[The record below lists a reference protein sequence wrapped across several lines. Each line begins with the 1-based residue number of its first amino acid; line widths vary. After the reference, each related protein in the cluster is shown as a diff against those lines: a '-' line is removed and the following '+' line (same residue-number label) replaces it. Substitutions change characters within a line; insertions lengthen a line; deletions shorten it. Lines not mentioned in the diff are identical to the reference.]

1 MQKSKIRVDTKQLKL
16 CMAIILFELILNVQS
31 KLSIGEIEKINHT
44 FITPIKCSNDFKA
57 YKQKTYI
64 NPCGPLNLLRGY
76 LYHTMGYVYNKRCF
90 SPEIQCD
97 YTLSTHPGRP
107 VSSPQYYE
115 LFRNPDKDSAY
126 SPISDNSTDE
136 VYLSE
141 FSNCLVNMFALR
153 SPSFIEDDK
162 RPSRFTRFLSCKKL
176 KKHAHYI
183 LASIFLSTE
192 GVKVPLF
199 YDGNESTLTLYKN
212 NLRARIFHVQMAGSL
227 LELQK
232 NFESFEVFNKCI
244 DTLDFLMDSKNIE
257 MADAKY
263 SMDIKDKERFDDGY
277 FLNHPHFIIQAYL
290 ALFLKKK
297 KDAIKFIN
305 AVHELL
311 LDRILDEDD
320 DVNSKQ
326 KLEKVFSECFVFDSE
341 NNEYRNNYDAIEEME
356 LEINKRKA
364 MPFHNSYELSLYRN
378 KAIVKRKKGEEELDE
393 KLPGTNGSVETA
405 LLGLLYIGL
414 YNFNTGTHEHASWTS
429 SEKSIELNS
438 VAEMI
443 TRQVYPSPKLMK
455 SWWSYL
461 RSMNTGGISYK
472 PTSSLMNNG
481 ILNMLR
487 AILYMTNAHTN
498 YKKELEKIADSLIR
512 TESSKKYTMKEIN
525 RKLVKMF
532 NLLENDKTDFR
543 VKSLQ
548 IDEFS
553 NTQGASD
560 LFGKVF
566 FSYMENK
573 KKIIV
578 TLDISQNATVIYFA
592 GDSVKEIINR
602 SDINTLFTKKKCFFH
617 CLLVKYAEYIKN
629 GSRLNS
635 SCVMDINRKLNG
647 EIGVNYSHNT
657 NRLFLLG
664 PIKTIECKDVL
675 ITNAIVYC
683 LIKCTDRN
691 SPRVRFISNLVASLF
706 SADRR
711 YMQHILQRI
720 ICSKGIEKGFYPNI
734 KIEEEEY
741 YAGSAQK
748 DEIQEIFRHIAD
760 TKNREGLKCILEYA
774 VSVHSYTPEEC
785 SNILNSSNL
794 AAIIMGILN
803 REQPSTSSEC
813 NSTSR
818 PLQIRES

>member
-16 CMAIILFELILNVQS
+16 CMAIILFELILNAQS

-44 FITPIKCSNDFKA
+44 FITPIKCSDDFKA
-57 YKQKTYI
+57 YKQKVYI
-64 NPCGPLNLLRGY
+64 NPSGPLNLLRGH
-76 LYHTMGYVYNKRCF
+76 LYHTMGYVYNKRRF
-90 SPEIQCD
+90 SPGIQCD
-97 YTLSTHPGRP
+97 YTLTTRPGWP

-126 SPISDNSTDE
+126 PPISENSLEED
-136 VYLSE
+136 Y
-141 FSNCLVNMFALR
+141 FFNFNNCLVNMFALKN
-153 SPSFIEDDK
+153 PSLEDDK
-162 RPSRFTRFLSCKKL
+162 RPSRFTRFLSCKKI
-176 KKHAHYI
+176 KKHAYYI

-199 YDGNESTLTLYKN
+199 YNGDASTLILYKN
-212 NLRARIFHVQMAGSL
+212 NLRACRFHVQMGGSL
-227 LELQK
+227 LELEK
-232 NFESFEVFNKCI
+232 NFESLEVHNKCLDI
-244 DTLDFLMDSKNIE
+244 LDFFMDSKNIE
-257 MADAKY
+257 RADAEY
-263 SMDIKDKERFDDGY
+263 SMDIKDKESFDDGY
-277 FLNHPHFIIQAYL
+277 FLNHPHFIIQSYL
-290 ALFLKKK
+290 VIFLKKK
-297 KDAIKFIN
+297 KNAIKFIN

-311 LDRILDEDD
+311 LDRIMDKDD

-341 NNEYRNNYDAIEEME
+341 NSEYKNNYDAIEEME

-364 MPFHNSYELSLYRN
+364 MPFHNSYELNLYRDT
-378 KAIVKRKKGEEELDE
+378 AIVKKKEGKKGPDE

-414 YNFNTGTHEHASWTS
+414 YNFNTGVHEHASWTS
-429 SEKSIELNS
+429 SEKSIELNR

-443 TRQVYPSPKLMK
+443 RQQVYPPPMLMK
-455 SWWSYL
+455 TWWSYL
-461 RSMNTGGISYK
+461 RCMNTGGISYK

-481 ILNMLR
+481 MLNMLR

-512 TESSKKYTMKEIN
+512 PESSKKYTTKEIN

-532 NLLENDKTDFR
+532 NVLENDKTNFR

-553 NTQGASD
+553 STQAASD
-560 LFGKVF
+560 LFGRVF

-578 TLDISQNATVIYFA
+578 TLDIGQNNTVIYFA
-592 GDSVKEIINR
+592 GDSVNEIINR

-617 CLLVKYAEYIKN
+617 CLLVKYAEYVKN
-629 GSRLNS
+629 GSCLNS
-635 SCVMDINRKLNG
+635 SCVKDINRKLNG
-647 EIGVNYSHNT
+647 GIGVNYSHNT

-683 LIKCTDRN
+683 SIKQTDPN

-706 SADRR
+706 GADRR

-720 ICSKGIEKGFYPNI
+720 VCSKGIEKGFYPNI
-734 KIEEEEY
+734 EIKEEEY

-748 DEIQEIFRHIAD
+748 GEIQEIFCHIAD
-760 TKNREGLKCILEYA
+760 TKNREGLECILEYA
-774 VSVHSYTPEEC
+774 ESVHSYTPEEC
-785 SNILNSSNL
+785 NNILNSSNL
-794 AAIIMGILN
+794 AAIIKSILN
-803 REQPSTSSEC
+803 IEQPCTSGEC